1 MILMWL
7 MIKTWNKLIVS
18 LMRERPSLVY
28 ILSHDFE
35 LLLEGTCIPPGYQ
48 HKFHKI
54 TLYLSQQAFLV
65 VYSQSLFLAMFL
77 CYSSKH
83 YSW

>member
-18 LMRERPSLVY
+18 LMTERPSLVY

-35 LLLEGTCIPPGYQ
+35 LLLEGTCIPQ
-48 HKFHKI
+48 VINISFTKSHCTFHNRH
-54 TLYLSQQAFLV
+54 
-65 VYSQSLFLAMFL
+65 SLL
-77 CYSSKH
+77 CILKACF
-83 YSW
+83 